1 MPAPRSVPWKF
12 ETITPAPTVYPVEEL
27 SQLRK
32 ISGLLNFSKIMD
44 KILAE
49 DMAMTRDRSQNGNKQ
64 NLSIQHYLIK
74 MVHKILTA
82 LDENSKQKAYAVI
95 LRGGL
100 KKPKW

>member
-1 MPAPRSVPWKF
+1 
-12 ETITPAPTVYPVEEL
+12 
-27 SQLRK
+27 
-32 ISGLLNFSKIMD
+32 MD

-82 LDENSKQKAYAVI
+82 VDENSQQKAYAVI
-95 LRGGL
+95 LSMVDWSQAFDTQSHYIGI
-100 KKPKW
+100 

>member
-1 MPAPRSVPWKF
+1 
-12 ETITPAPTVYPVEEL
+12 
-27 SQLRK
+27 
-32 ISGLLNFSKIMD
+32 MD

-82 LDENSKQKAYAVI
+82 VDENSKQEAYAVI
-95 LRGGL
+95 LSMVDWSQAFDRQSHYLGI
-100 KKPKW
+100 KFFI